1 MHLKLLQ
8 RKKLYKNVIKSL
20 IKWNWSNYTSQ
31 LLCLMFMDYQSHNLS
46 LKVDYLFQSFLVIT
60 VECFLY
66 IFNIYTIITL
76 QKNIIFLGRDIKRG
90 QQGKANVYKNLY
102 FNIRL
107 RTSAFQKVSYFVHTI
122 KTERKMTITLKK
134 SPKIAK
140 MKKSHFF
147 FCGHTISQLEK
158 NLSCIFVLRLPSFIW
173 KKCCSVDHWP
183 PFLKMLSAMSAVC
196 FSIIQW

>member
-1 MHLKLLQ
+1 M
-8 RKKLYKNVIKSL
+8 
-20 IKWNWSNYTSQ
+20 
-31 LLCLMFMDYQSHNLS
+31 
-46 LKVDYLFQSFLVIT
+46 
-60 VECFLY
+60 
-66 IFNIYTIITL
+66 
-76 QKNIIFLGRDIKRG
+76 GRDIKRG

-147 FCGHTISQLEK
+147 LWAYDFTVGKKFILHFCTKITFIHMKKVLQCRPLTAIFKNVVCDERGMFFYYTVINRKLWKMKSTFRLQL
-158 NLSCIFVLRLPSFIW
+158 
-173 KKCCSVDHWP
+173 
-183 PFLKMLSAMSAVC
+183 
-196 FSIIQW
+196 